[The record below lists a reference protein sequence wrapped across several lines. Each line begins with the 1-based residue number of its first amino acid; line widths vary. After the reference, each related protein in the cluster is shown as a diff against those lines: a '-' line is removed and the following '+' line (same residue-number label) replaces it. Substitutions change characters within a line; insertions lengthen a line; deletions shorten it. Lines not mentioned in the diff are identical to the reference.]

1 MEETERARIAVT
13 GATGFIGAT
22 ICRVLH
28 EAGFGVRILVRSPQ
42 RARALGDCVH
52 DTVQGDL
59 HDRDALA
66 RLVDGA
72 FAVVHCAGVVR
83 GARQADFDRVNVQGV
98 ENLVAAMS
106 AALPAG
112 ASRLLSL
119 SSLAARE
126 PSLSFYANSKYRGE
140 QVLREQATDLRW
152 MALRPPAVYG
162 PGDRELL
169 PLFRLMSR
177 GIAPVPGSPD
187 ARFSMLH
194 VEDIAALV
202 LAWLRQ
208 PTPAGGVFALDD
220 GKPGGYSWQEVS
232 AVVAQLCQRPVRTI
246 GVPAPVLNI
255 PAWINRSLARL
266 FGYAPMLTPEKL
278 RELRHP
284 DWVCDNRALQQVV
297 DWRPRYQLQA
307 GLASTPGWCNRL
319 PGTGGL
325 G

>member
-1 MEETERARIAVT
+1 MEETERTRIAVT

-22 ICRVLH
+22 ICRALH
-28 EAGFGVRILVRSPQ
+28 EAGFGVRILARSPQ
-42 RARALGDCVH
+42 RARALGDSVH

-83 GARQADFDRVNVQGV
+83 GACQADFDRVNVQGV
-98 ENLVAAMS
+98 ENLVTVMS

-140 QVLREQATDLRW
+140 QVLRDQAADLHW

-169 PLFRLMSR
+169 PLFRLMAR
-177 GIAPVPGSPD
+177 GIAPVPGKPD

-220 GKPGGYSWQEVS
+220 GKAGGYSWQEVS
-232 AVVAQLCQRPVRTI
+232 AAVAQLCQRRVRII

-255 PAWINRSLARL
+255 PAWINRGLARL

-284 DWVCDNRALQQVV
+284 DWVCDNRALQQVI

-307 GLASTPGWCNRL
+307 GLASTPGWCSRL
-319 PGTGGL
+319 SSG
-325 G
+325 